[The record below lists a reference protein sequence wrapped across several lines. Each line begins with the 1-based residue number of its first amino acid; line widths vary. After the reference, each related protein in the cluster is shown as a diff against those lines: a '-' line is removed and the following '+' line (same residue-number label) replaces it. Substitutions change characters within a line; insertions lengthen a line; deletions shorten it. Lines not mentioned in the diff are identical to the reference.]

1 MYLPK
6 IKLLSDLRPNSSSS
20 QFIFNNLYGTA
31 CFDSVTGWVWVGLV
45 LTICS
50 SISKWEVLEYQNY
63 ETCSEETGKMSG
75 KFSVEKENNYNVT
88 VSGIDELESSS
99 SGVQIVDTMNE
110 SEAVEDDDDESI
122 TPSQLVKEIT
132 IAWQNE
138 ICAPRLLPH
147 METFVDLMI
156 DQLESMEENFNK
168 CKDHTSLKIILHKME
183 VQRLTYMINEYIRAR
198 LEKIEKDVELLRNED
213 FEREKTNVPR
223 LLSSAERVFAER
235 YEAMKRHLMETSFLE
250 RIPPALQ
257 SLPTIGLDM
266 SAERVVIEVN
276 SDKEEQAVIPEM
288 TDMLSER
295 TVDLPSGS
303 IHFIPYPSI
312 ADLLEAKKVR
322 LL

>member
-1 MYLPK
+1 
-6 IKLLSDLRPNSSSS
+6 
-20 QFIFNNLYGTA
+20 
-31 CFDSVTGWVWVGLV
+31 
-45 LTICS
+45 
-50 SISKWEVLEYQNY
+50 
-63 ETCSEETGKMSG
+63 MSG

-122 TPSQLVKEIT
+122 TPSQL
-132 IAWQNE
+132 
-138 ICAPRLLPH
+138 
-147 METFVDLMI
+147 ETFVDLMI

-312 ADLLEAKKVR
+312 ADLLEAKKFAYYNALPRTFRFILHKIIFLMQIVISSYCIHAN
-322 LL
+322 LNLAFTIFT